1 MSSDCYIFV
10 TAFKQFVQNLMYI
23 GCSFTTQLVFCVLE
37 LQADQIL
44 VMIRESNVVFQLF
57 FLYFRL
63 VEKTMLHVIFS
74 LLCSVLKNLVLINLV
89 CFIKNVRGTVERKQK
104 LAIYTYVIYK
114 YMEHFY
120 EIYW

>member
-57 FLYFRL
+57 F
-63 VEKTMLHVIFS
+63 VFS
-74 LLCSVLKNLVLINLV
+74 TRREN
-89 CFIKNVRGTVERKQK
+89 
-104 LAIYTYVIYK
+104 YVTCNIL
-114 YMEHFY
+114 FAVFSS
-120 EIYW
+120 